1 MSHPI
6 NDILK
11 ETHFEK
17 GVDLG
22 VKRGLTGDELT
33 AFAYN
38 YAKKKW
44 RRKHEVENRQ
54 RCKDST

>member
-17 GVDLG
+17 GVELG
-22 VKRGLTGDELT
+22 VKRGLTGEELT

-38 YAKKKW
+38 YA
-44 RRKHEVENRQ
+44 REALEREA
-54 RCKDST
+54 

>member
-11 ETHFEK
+11 ENAFEE
-17 GVDLG
+17 GMELG
-22 VKRGLTGDELT
+22 VKRGLTGEELT

-38 YAKKKW
+38 YAKKEME
-44 RRKHEVENRQ
+44 REA
-54 RCKDST
+54 